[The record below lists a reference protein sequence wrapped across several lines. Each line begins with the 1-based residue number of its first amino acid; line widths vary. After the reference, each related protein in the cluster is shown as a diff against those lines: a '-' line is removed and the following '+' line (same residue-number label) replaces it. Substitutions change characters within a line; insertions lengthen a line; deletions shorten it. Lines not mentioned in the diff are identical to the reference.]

1 MARLL
6 LLLLLLTAP
15 LQAATPAIR
24 IKLPVERVILA
35 APGSMRLA
43 IFLEPNPANR
53 WVCLYV
59 RQIQNGT
66 NEHTSCWEVNA
77 DKEARTTWRDVK
89 DLDAGQW
96 DVVAAVLRNDDTST
110 LSNRYTVHV
119 TGFGYSLPE

>member
-6 LLLLLLTAP
+6 LLFLLLIAP

-24 IKLPVERVILA
+24 IKLPVERVIVA

-43 IFLEPNPANR
+43 IFLEPNERNR

-59 RQIQNGT
+59 KQIQNGNLERT
-66 NEHTSCWEVNA
+66 GCWAVDAE
-77 DKEARTTWRDVK
+77 KEARTTWKEIK

-96 DVVAAVLRNDDTST
+96 DIVAAVIRNDETST

>member
-1 MARLL
+1 MARFLL
-6 LLLLLLTAP
+6 LLALLIAP

-24 IKLPVERVILA
+24 IKLPVERVIVA

-43 IFLEPNPANR
+43 IFLEPNERNR

-59 RQIQNGT
+59 RQIQNGDA
-66 NEHTSCWEVNA
+66 EHTSCWEVQA
-77 DKEARTTWRDVK
+77 DKEARTTWKDIRD
-89 DLDAGQW
+89 LEAGQW
-96 DVVAAVLRNDDTST
+96 DIVAAVLRNDDTST